1 MTIPRRAAALAVCL
15 LAMAAG
21 AAAVDCNGLAGEWW
35 VRLSDFPGL
44 SDQPNWQALYQP

>member
-21 AAAVDCNGLAGEWW
+21 AAAQACNTFEGEGRIGLDGSA
-35 VRLSDFPGL
+35 
-44 SDQPNWQALYQP
+44 A